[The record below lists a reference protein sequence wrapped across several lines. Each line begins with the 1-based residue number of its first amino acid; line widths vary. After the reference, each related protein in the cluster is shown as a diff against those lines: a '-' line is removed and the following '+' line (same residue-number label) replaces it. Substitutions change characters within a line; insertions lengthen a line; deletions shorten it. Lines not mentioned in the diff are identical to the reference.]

1 MVLHITMN
9 WNSGTCGC
17 SNSFA
22 LMYRR
27 ANGTSYEGIKIGTL
41 MKKGHFAILIAAI
54 ALLSFLAGTW
64 YSQRGTKDHGMT
76 VRSSQPVNPKGTLS
90 EQSAETDG
98 SSMSPGTVRISLEK
112 QQMIGVKVAPAE
124 KKSISHTIRL
134 LGRVAPDETR
144 LYTINATIDGW
155 ITKTLPNSTG
165 SYVRKNEVLAAF
177 YSSEFLSAAQALLF
191 ALSSVDRVQTTGQEN
206 PAQKDQL
213 KQYAINLQQYKDSL
227 RNLGMGDAQIEK
239 MIKTRQWIENV
250 DITSPADGF
259 ILTRNVS
266 DGLRFNKGDTMYR
279 IADLSRVWILA
290 DVFEREAR
298 YFKPGQTAKVTL
310 PYQDMTYQATVSEVL
325 PVFDPAT
332 RTLKVRLE
340 TDNPGFTLRPDMF
353 VDVEF
358 PVVLPPAFAVPSD
371 AVVNSGLRKTVFVD
385 RGNGLFEPRA
395 VETGWRM
402 GDLIEITRGLEAGEK
417 VVIAGNFFIDSES
430 RLQAAGQGIYGAVSL
445 DPVCGMEV
453 DEARA
458 KATGKTSAYK
468 GKTYYFCTD
477 ECKHQFENEPHR
489 YVKD

>member
-1 MVLHITMN
+1 
-9 WNSGTCGC
+9 
-17 SNSFA
+17 
-22 LMYRR
+22 
-27 ANGTSYEGIKIGTL
+27 
-41 MKKGHFAILIAAI
+41 MKKPLFAIFIAAVV
-54 ALLSFLAGTW
+54 LLSFLAGAW
-64 YSQRGTKDHGMT
+64 YAHQAGT
-76 VRSSQPVNPKGTLS
+76 RSNPRVESPQSPEKKATTS
-90 EQSAETDG
+90 ELPDRDNA
-98 SSMSPGTVRISLEK
+98 SSLPPGTVRISPEK

-124 KKSISHTIRL
+124 KKAITHTIRL

-155 ITKTLPNSTG
+155 ITKTFANSTG
-165 SYVRKNEVLAAF
+165 SYVRKNEVLATF

-191 ALSSVDRVQTTGQEN
+191 ALSSSDRVRTSGQEN

-227 RNLGMGDAQIEK
+227 RNLGMGDVQIEK

-259 ILTRNVS
+259 ILVRNVS

-298 YFKPGQTAKVTL
+298 YFKPGQNAKVTL

-325 PVFDPAT
+325 PVFDPIT

-340 TDNPGFTLRPDMF
+340 TENPGFTLRPEMF
-353 VDVEF
+353 VDVDL
-358 PVVLPPAFAVPSD
+358 PVSLPPAITVPSE
-371 AVVNSGLRKTVFVD
+371 AVLNSGLRKTVFVD
-385 RGNGLFEPRA
+385 RGQGFFEPRI

-402 GDLIEITRGLEAGEK
+402 GDLIEITRGLESGEK
-417 VVIAGNFFIDSES
+417 VVIAGNFLIDSES
-430 RLQAAGQGIYGAVSL
+430 RLQAAGQGIYGAMSV

-453 DEARA
+453 DEARV
-458 KATGKTSAYK
+458 KATGKTSLHQ
-468 GKTYYFCTD
+468 GKTYYFCTE
-477 ECKHQFENEPHR
+477 ECKERFDKEPGKYLR
-489 YVKD
+489 Q